1 MKIQTALIPHKHVRF
16 AGSLIGMA
24 GYVRQFIGNSS
35 ISVDSLWA
43 KIEAEN
49 NKAFNLDFTHLIYS
63 LDILR
68 CIQEINIDANG
79 LIKNSNAHRI
89 EALDVIRSHYETD

>member
-24 GYVRQFIGNSS
+24 GYVRQFIDESA

-43 KIEAEN
+43 KIEGEGDDI
-49 NKAFNLDFTHLIYS
+49 FNLDFTQLIYS

-68 CIQEINIDANG
+68 CIKEIDIDSNG
-79 LIKNSNAHRI
+79 LIYKSK
-89 EALDVIRSHYETD
+89 LDDFETPKDMRNNDETY

>member
-24 GYVRQFIGNSS
+24 GYVRQFIGNSA
-35 ISVDSLWA
+35 ISVDNLWA
-43 KIEAEN
+43 KIEAEGDDI
-49 NKAFNLDFTHLIYS
+49 FHLDFTQLIYS

-68 CIQEINIDANG
+68 CIQEVTIDDNG
-79 LIKNSNAHRI
+79 LIHNSRLHKLETP
-89 EALDVIRSHYETD
+89 EAMRSNDETY